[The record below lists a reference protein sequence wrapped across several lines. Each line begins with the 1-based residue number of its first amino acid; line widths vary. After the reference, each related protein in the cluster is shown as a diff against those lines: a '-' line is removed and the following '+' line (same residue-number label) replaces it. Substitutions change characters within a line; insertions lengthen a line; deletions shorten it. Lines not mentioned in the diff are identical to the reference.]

1 MEPRDR
7 QIGREFMSTDRKPYV
22 VGITGGIACGKTTAT
37 EHLQSLG
44 ALVLDADVES
54 RALTAPQGP
63 ALPAIREKFG
73 DEVFFEDGTLN
84 RQALGRIVFADI
96 EQRHALEAIIHPM
109 VQHKM
114 LSDMQEAGKNG
125 ETVVFLSVPLLYETG
140 MDALCDETWVLHT
153 DRDTQLERLMERDSM
168 DRESAEKRIDS
179 QMDPEERISKANVVI
194 RTGRTIEQT
203 RAELGSLY
211 RDLKKRIS

>member
-1 MEPRDR
+1 
-7 QIGREFMSTDRKPYV
+7 MSTDKKPYI

-37 EHLQSLG
+37 EHLQTLG
-44 ALVLDADVES
+44 ALVLDADIES
-54 RALTAPQGP
+54 RAVTAPGGI
-63 ALPAIREKFG
+63 ALPAIRERFG
-73 DEVFFEDGTLN
+73 DEVFNEDGTLD
-84 RQALGRIVFADI
+84 RRALGRIVFADI
-96 EQRHALEAIIHPM
+96 DQRHALEAIIHPM

-114 LSDMQEAGKNG
+114 LSDMQEAGRNG

-153 DRDTQLERLMERDSM
+153 DRETQLERLMERDSM
-168 DRESAEKRIDS
+168 DKESAERRIDS
-179 QMDPEERISKANVVI
+179 QMDPEERVSRANVVI
-194 RTGRTIEQT
+194 RTGRSIEQT

>member
-1 MEPRDR
+1 MN
-7 QIGREFMSTDRKPYV
+7 TDKKPYI

-54 RALTAPQGP
+54 RTVTAPGGA

-73 DEVFFEDGTLN
+73 DEVFHEDGTLN
-84 RQALGRIVFADI
+84 RHALGRIVFADI
-96 EQRHALEAIIHPM
+96 EKRHALEAIVHPM

-114 LSDMQEAGKNG
+114 ISDLNEAGRKG
-125 ETVVFLSVPLLYETG
+125 ETIVFLSVPLLYETG
-140 MDALCDETWVLHT
+140 MDALCDETWVLSV
-153 DRDTQLERLMERDSM
+153 DRETQISRLMERDSM
-168 DRESAEKRIDS
+168 DQEAAERRIAS
-179 QMDPEERISKANVVI
+179 QMAPEERIAKANVVI
-194 RTGRTIEQT
+194 RTSRTIEQT

>member
-1 MEPRDR
+1 
-7 QIGREFMSTDRKPYV
+7 MSTDKKPYI

-54 RALTAPQGP
+54 RALTAPGGA
-63 ALPAIREKFG
+63 ALPAIRGQFG
-73 DEVFFEDGTLN
+73 DEVFNEDGTLN

-96 EQRHALEAIIHPM
+96 EKRHALEAIIHPM

-114 LSDMQEAGKNG
+114 ISDMSEAGRNG
-125 ETVVFLSVPLLYETG
+125 ETIIFLSVPLLYETG
-140 MDALCDETWVLHT
+140 MDALCDETWVLYL
-153 DRDTQLERLMERDSM
+153 DRETQLQRLMERDSM
-168 DRESAEKRIDS
+168 DMESAEKRIDS
-179 QMDPEERISKANVVI
+179 QMDPEERVAKANVVI

>member
-1 MEPRDR
+1 MN
-7 QIGREFMSTDRKPYV
+7 TDKKPYI

-37 EHLQSLG
+37 EHLQTLG

-54 RALTAPQGP
+54 RAVTAPGGT

-73 DEVFFEDGTLN
+73 DEVFNEDGTLN
-84 RQALGRIVFADI
+84 RQALGRIVFADV
-96 EQRHALEAIIHPM
+96 EQRHALEGIIHPM

-114 LSDMQEAGKNG
+114 MADLHEAGRNG

-140 MDALCDETWVLHT
+140 MDALCDETWVLAL
-153 DRDTQLERLMERDSM
+153 DRETQIRRLIERDQM
-168 DRESAEKRIDS
+168 DVEAAERRIDS
-179 QMDPEERISKANVVI
+179 QMNPEERMAKANVVI
-194 RTGRTIEQT
+194 RTNRSIEQT
-203 RAELGSLY
+203 RTELSALY